1 MKTNSSAS
9 GLRAEVRLLRR
20 FFLPSLG
27 LSVIVGLLS
36 LAPSIYMLEVYG
48 RVVDS
53 RSLTTLLML
62 TLAVIGAYAVM
73 ETLEW
78 LRARILRQAGEW
90 LDDRLAGR
98 VFAAVYLTSLRSG
111 QSASQQALA
120 DLRVLRDFVSSP
132 ALVAVME
139 FPLIPVVMTLLFMI
153 HPLLGSFTILGGVM
167 QATLAFLMEQRTQP
181 PLALANKSAVAAQNY
196 AGNSFRNAQV
206 IEAMGMLDGI
216 WRRWMQRQNE
226 FLRQQAI
233 ASDHAGG
240 LSATAKAVQM
250 VTSSALLG
258 IGCWLLLEGRMGDA
272 GLMIV
277 ASILGGKSLQ
287 PVVHLLSNWRA
298 VVEARGAFAR
308 LDELLRAMPEERPR
322 MALPAPRG
330 WLSVEAVTAGAP
342 GSMVPILR
350 NVSFALPA
358 GECLAV
364 VGPSASGKSTL
375 ARLLVGVWPTL
386 SGKVRLD
393 GADVFAWDKEELGP
407 WVGYLPQGVELFD
420 GTLAE
425 NIARFGAV
433 EMDKVEAAGSL
444 LGIDELAAELPEG
457 YHSRIGE
464 DGAFLS
470 GGQRQ
475 RVGLARAIYGW
486 PRFVVLDEPNS
497 SLDEG
502 GEIALL
508 HMLRELKARGVTVVI
523 ITHRANVLAAA
534 DRMLLLINGMV
545 QAYGPRDEVLAALKR
560 RETQTAQP
568 RSSSATGTL
577 PAV

>member
-1 MKTNSSAS
+1 MKKNSSAS
-9 GLRAEVRLLRR
+9 GLRAEVRLLRQ
-20 FFLPSLG
+20 FLLPSFG

-53 RSLTTLLML
+53 RSLATLLML

-73 ETLEW
+73 EALEW
-78 LRARILRQAGEW
+78 VRAQILRQAGDS
-90 LDDRLAGR
+90 LDDRLAER
-98 VFAAVYLTSLRSG
+98 VFGAVYLSSLRSG
-111 QSASQQALA
+111 QGASQQALT
-120 DLRVLRDFVSSP
+120 DLRTLRDFISSP
-132 ALVAVME
+132 AMTAVME
-139 FPLIPVVMTLLFMI
+139 FPLIPVVLILLFMI
-153 HPLLGSFTILGGVM
+153 HPLLGSFTILGGVL
-167 QATLAFLMEQRTQP
+167 QATIAFLMEQRTQP
-181 PLALANKSAVAAQNY
+181 PLAMANKAAVAAQVY
-196 AGNSFRNAQV
+196 ASNSFRNAQV
-206 IEAMGMLDGI
+206 IESMGMLDGV
-216 WRRWMQRQNE
+216 WRRWLLRQNE

-250 VTSSALLG
+250 VVSSALLG
-258 IGCWLLLEGRMGDA
+258 LGCWLVLEGRLGDA

-287 PVVHLLSNWRA
+287 PAVQLLSNWRT
-298 VVEARGAFAR
+298 VVEARGAYER
-308 LDELLRAMPEERPR
+308 LDELLRAIPEEPPK

-330 WLSVEAVTAGAP
+330 FLSVEAVTAGAP
-342 GSMVPILR
+342 GSMLPILR
-350 NVSFALPA
+350 NVTFGLPA

-364 VGPSASGKSTL
+364 IGPSASGKSTL
-375 ARLLVGVWPTL
+375 ARLLMGVWPTL

-393 GADVFAWDKEELGP
+393 GSDVFAWNKEELGP

-425 NIARFGAV
+425 NIARFGEV
-433 EMDKVEAAGSL
+433 EMDKVEAAGRL
-444 LGIDELAAELPEG
+444 IGLDELAAELPEG

-475 RVGLARAIYGW
+475 RVGLARAIYGL

-508 HMLRELKARGVTVVI
+508 RLLRELKARGVTVVI

-545 QAYGPRDEVLAALKR
+545 QAYGPRDEVLAALKG
-560 RETQTAQP
+560 REAQTAQSTP
-568 RSSSATGTL
+568 RSTSGAP